1 MERPGRTDDVFS
13 VKEGGAVRN
22 GVEVA
27 GPFLV
32 SAVAIG
38 AGSAEVVDLDRG
50 GARDIWISWRPL
62 THPAELALARW
73 AIVAG
78 AAILVE
84 PGERLHPELF
94 AWARPTLASGSAEE
108 LLALANKFEL
118 LAPRF
123 FHRRWYRQRGE
134 RFRLL
139 LVEGDPSPSELQQV
153 RQRWRALS
161 PSLAPRCVPF
171 PGRSL
176 V

>member
-1 MERPGRTDDVFS
+1 MDRSGRTDDVFS
-13 VKEGGAVRN
+13 VKEGLFVCN
-22 GVEVA
+22 GVELV

-38 AGSAEVVDLDRG
+38 PGSPEIVNLDRG
-50 GARDIWISWRPL
+50 VERDVWISWRPL
-62 THPAELALARW
+62 THPAELELARW

-94 AWARPTLASGSAEE
+94 AWARPTLASGCAEE
-108 LLALANKFEL
+108 LLALADEFEH

-123 FHRRWYRQRGE
+123 FRRHWYRQRGE

-139 LVEGDPSPSELQQV
+139 LVEGDSSPRELLQV
-153 RQRWRALS
+153 MRRWHALS
-161 PSLAPRCVPF
+161 PSLTPRCVPF
-171 PGRSL
+171 PSRAL